1 MSDAGAAALDLLA
14 SMRRRNRMSEG
25 AVGEIGYKIYLWLL
39 GIGSVLFFGWPVFS
53 EQLADVQPAPG
64 VAWLLAILAAAY
76 GVVRLV
82 SAAGLGPV
90 RFDAAEA
97 EVLFSLPVP
106 VRRFVWRRL
115 GFVLL
120 KEAVIAFVAA
130 LLWTVAATLALSA
143 APGRAFVWGVAA
155 LVPYVATVTAAAWLM
170 ENAPRVQALV
180 RRVVRWFAW
189 VPAAAVVGL
198 PFVLGGI
205 LDTPVDATILW
216 AGPPGWAGAALGA
229 SLRPGVAASTASL
242 AALGGVV
249 TAAVVVA
256 LAFRSAARP
265 AIATIARRSAAVAV
279 RPAMVALRDAV
290 GIRMVRAQLWAPV
303 VARRRRGRSLAARR
317 VPYRARALAWKST
330 RHLAR
335 DGSSAWAFALTCLV
349 TAGLV
354 AVAVEPV
361 TAAVIVFVVLYLPME
376 RLLAPLLVDVQASE
390 FVDSLPVRV
399 PGRLAA
405 ELSGPA
411 AVLAGCCV
419 VAAAALVATGRLSVA
434 GAAVAVAVG
443 FPLSLLALLSAAL
456 GVFVRTNPWDLAI
469 PQDFQF
475 AARYPGWLVWG
486 AGCAV
491 AAVVGFVAKD
501 PRAAVVALVAVALA
515 LVTFLPARYARFIE
529 SS

>member
-1 MSDAGAAALDLLA
+1 VSDAGAAALDLLA

-97 EVLFSLPVP
+97 EVLFALPVP

-120 KEAVIAFVAA
+120 KEAVIAFAA
-130 LLWTVAATLALSA
+130 ASLWTVAASLALSA
-143 APGRAFVWGVAA
+143 SPGRAFGWGVTA
-155 LVPYVATVTAAAWLM
+155 LAPYVLTVTAAAWLM
-170 ENAPRVQALV
+170 ENAPRVQAVV
-180 RRVVRWFAW
+180 RRTVRWFAW
-189 VPAAAVVGL
+189 LPAAAVVGL
-198 PFVLGGI
+198 PFVLGDV
-205 LDTPVDATILW
+205 LATPVDDRILW
-216 AGPPGWAGAALGA
+216 AGPPGWAAAALGA
-229 SLRPGVAASTASL
+229 SLRPGVAASTASVASL
-242 AALGGVV
+242 AALVVAALVV
-249 TAAVVVA
+249 T

-303 VARRRRGRSLAARR
+303 VTRRRHRRLSAMR
-317 VPYRARALAWKST
+317 VPYRARALSWKSL

-411 AVLAGCCV
+411 VVLGGCSV
-419 VAAAALVATGRLSVA
+419 VAAAALAATGRLSVV
-434 GAAVAVAVG
+434 GAVVAAAVG
-443 FPLSLLALLSAAL
+443 FALSLLALSSAAL

-486 AGCAV
+486 ACCAV
-491 AAVVGFVAKD
+491 PVVVGFIARD
-501 PRAAVVALVAVALA
+501 PRAAVVALVAVTATLAAL
-515 LVTFLPARYARFIE
+515 LPARYARFIE